1 MATGMISDI
10 ASSCSVKSYES
21 YLPQIVEMLMTV
33 LTDSRYESPTKLVAI
48 IAIGDLCLATEDAAL
63 TYLPTILHH
72 LA

>member
-1 MATGMISDI
+1 
-10 ASSCSVKSYES
+10 
-21 YLPQIVEMLMTV
+21 MTV